1 MPEIPLE
8 GHQLCL
14 VPDFFQK
21 SINVFSNLFDFSQV
35 KERLVQPTF
44 LEPGKNNLVV
54 KFTLAQGLVFKKVY
68 NIVNLG
74 SRKSYPSQESLQGER
89 EEKKEEKC
97 RSCRNHH
104 CSDRT
109 GYWLGSCWVSFG
121 WRRHPWQ
128 ILAGFFLF
136 SCIHRGNVGCF
147 YWKASKIW

>member
-21 SINVFSNLFDFSQV
+21 SINVFSYLFDFSQV

-121 WRRHPWQ
+121 
-128 ILAGFFLF
+128 
-136 SCIHRGNVGCF
+136 
-147 YWKASKIW
+147 